1 MALLAVPPFEPAAQ
15 RWPTLGAQVCQFIE
29 DAWTY
34 GPGPLK
40 GERYRIEPEFRAEI
54 FRLYEVYPQ
63 GHPRAGRR
71 RFRRGCLS
79 KRKGTAKSEKAAI
92 LAATEAHPDAP
103 VRCDGWRQDGGVW
116 TPVGR
121 PVQDP
126 YIPMVAFTEEQSEDL
141 SYAVLRSIL
150 EHSPAGNVF
159 DIGLDRILV
168 LDERGRESGKIVA
181 LAGSPN
187 ARDGARTTFQHFD
200 EPHRMTSQRLIS
212 AHTTMLQNTFKRM
225 DADAWTLETTTPGD
239 ANERS
244 IARDTHEYAEQIAA
258 GKVDDPALCYI
269 HRYCPDDDD
278 RFPMTTP
285 DEVRVALLEASG
297 PAASWSGDIEGLVQ
311 HWFEPK
317 CDREYYRRVWLAQW
331 RKSGG
336 RAFNLRR
343 FNELAD
349 PAATPQRPAPPPVD
363 GSFVTLGFDGAR
375 RQDSTALIGTEIDTG
390 YQWTVD
396 IWERPLDADETW
408 EIEASEVDAAVEEA
422 FARFDVWRMYAD
434 PPYWDEWVDAWAGR
448 YGTERVVKWWTNR
461 NRPMAHALRAYN
473 DAIID
478 GAATNDGHPT
488 FAAHIGHAVRKGIPQ
503 RDDNGLPLWLI
514 RKDRADSPRKIDAAM
529 AGCLSWEARRDAI
542 ASGAKPSTTTNAASK
557 VMRTRRR
564 PRR

>member
-1 MALLAVPPFEPAAQ
+1 MLLAVPPVEVEN
-15 RWPTLGAQVCQFIE
+15 RWPTLGPQVCAFIE

-40 GERYRIEPEFRAEI
+40 GEPYRIEPEFRAEI
-54 FRLYEVYPQ
+54 YRLYEVYPRD
-63 GHPRAGRR
+63 HPRAGRR
-71 RFRRGCLS
+71 RFRRGALS
-79 KRKGTAKSEKAAI
+79 KRKGTAKSEKAA
-92 LAATEAHPDAP
+92 LLCATEAHPEAP
-103 VRCDGWRQDGGVW
+103 VRTDGWRRQGDAWV
-116 TPVGR
+116 PVGR
-121 PVQDP
+121 SVQDP

-141 SYAVLRSIL
+141 AYAVLRSIL
-150 EHSPAGNVF
+150 EHSAAGEVF
-159 DIGLDRILV
+159 DIGLERVLV
-168 LDERGRESGKIVA
+168 LDRRGREAGKIVA

-187 ARDGARTTFQHFD
+187 ARDGARTSFQHFD

-212 AHTTMLQNTFKRM
+212 AHTTMMQNTFKRL
-225 DADAWTLETTTPGD
+225 DADAWTLETTTAGD

-244 IARDTHEYAEQIAA
+244 LARDTHEYAEQIAA

-269 HRYCPDDDD
+269 HRFCPETH
-278 RFPMTTP
+278 PMDTP
-285 DEVRVALLEASG
+285 ADVRSALIEASG

-317 CDREYYRRVWLAQW
+317 CDREYYRRVWLNQW

-336 RAFNLRR
+336 RAFDLVK
-343 FNELAD
+343 FNHLAH
-349 PAATPQRPAPPPVD
+349 PAATESRPGPPPPD
-363 GSFVTLGFDGAR
+363 GAFVTLGFDGAR

-390 YQWTVD
+390 YQWTLD
-396 IWERPLDADETW
+396 IWERPPDADDDW
-408 EIEASEVDAAVEEA
+408 EIEASDVDAAVEEA
-422 FARFDVWRMYAD
+422 FARFDVWRAYCD

-461 NRPMAHALRAYN
+461 QRPMAHALRAFH
-473 DAIID
+473 DAIVD
-478 GAATNDGHPT
+478 GVAANDGHPT
-488 FAAHIGHAVRKGIPQ
+488 FAAHIGHAVRKTIPQ
-503 RDDNGLPLWLI
+503 RDDAGVPLWLI

-542 ASGAKPSTTTNAASK
+542 ASGAKPAAPASTASK